1 MARAVYLTS
10 GSTMFQVRDHAPHAW
25 FLLEDCGVLFLDV
38 NCDHGAF
45 GYSWM
50 IELNADELERYR
62 AEGRSFLDE
71 LADAI
76 HMSVPVVVGSTS
88 AYKDR
93 NVSKEHSGA
102 IQDAIRRWRARETA
116 L

>member
-1 MARAVYLTS
+1 V
-10 GSTMFQVRDHAPHAW
+10 FEVVDHAPHAW
-25 FLLEDCGVLFLDV
+25 FLLEDCGVTFLDV
-38 NCDHGAF
+38 NCNHGAY

-62 AEGRSFLDE
+62 AEGRAFLDH

-76 HMSVPVVVGSTS
+76 HMSVPVVEGSTS

-93 NVSKEHSGA
+93 DVSSEHAGA
-102 IQDAIRRWRARETA
+102 TQDAIRRWRSRDSAPRR
-116 L
+116 